1 MPKWET
7 AVAGGSVSVFVAWRE
22 RALVRKRGFA
32 ASVLALVWMVV
43 GLGTAQ
49 ERGRVVFD
57 EAATQPVV
65 SEIVEK

>member
-1 MPKWET
+1 M
-7 AVAGGSVSVFVAWRE
+7 R
-22 RALVRKRGFA
+22 RRGFA
-32 ASVLALVWMVV
+32 ASVLALAWMVV